1 MALHRVTIFEATAD
15 VLGTIKK
22 IRFDFEK
29 QELCIEVVNLEEAL
43 VMLQRLE
50 LPVASRSSGVALPVS
65 EKDLT
70 DVLSGQVPYRVETPS
85 ELPVVAQTVSHRQAE
100 PVKALPVQVE
110 PVQAEPVTA
119 SVAAVNPVV
128 MPVAPRVVSSAAAPL
143 ASSIPK
149 PEAVLLSE
157 GGSSTTVVKRK
168 VGRPTKAEQ
177 QARADAW
184 LRENASKIAAAR
196 GNGNGAGNAASDFA
210 ADIGSVATE
219 AIPGCTLR
227 ADEPSVAYIQVVAPE
242 EAPTAAPV
250 AAPAAV
256 PATAPAVVP
265 ATAPVE
271 AQVEAPVA
279 APIAAPEAAPVA
291 VETPEPETASA
302 VVQVVAEPDET
313 INPISVEGDS
323 QLPPEVLN
331 AISLREVLAWLFDQ
345 GVVEYEEV
353 LARCFAMQKQVGVL
367 DRITNLEERVKRGVS
382 LFND

>member
-50 LPVASRSSGVALPVS
+50 LPVASRVALPVS

-70 DVLSGQVPYRVETPS
+70 DVLSGQAPYRVETPAA
-85 ELPVVAQTVSHRQAE
+85 LPVAAPTVSPRKAE
-100 PVKALPVQVE
+100 PVKASPVQVE
-110 PVQAEPVTA
+110 PVQAEPVTT
-119 SVAAVNPVV
+119 SIAAVNPIVT
-128 MPVAPRVVSSAAAPL
+128 PVAPSVVSGAAAPL

-149 PEAVLLSE
+149 PEAVLLSD

-177 QARADAW
+177 QARAEAW
-184 LRENASKIAAAR
+184 LRENAGKIVAVP

-227 ADEPSVAYIQVVAPE
+227 ADEPSVASPQV
-242 EAPTAAPV
+242 AAPV
-250 AAPAAV
+250 AAPVAV
-256 PATAPAVVP
+256 PVTAFVEVP
-265 ATAPVE
+265 
-271 AQVEAPVA
+271 VEAPVA
-279 APIAAPEAAPVA
+279 APVAVPVAAPVA
-291 VETPEPETASA
+291 VETPAPETTSA
-302 VVQVVAEPDET
+302 VAPVVAEPDET

-382 LFND
+382 LFNA